1 MAELKVVTREPGA
14 ISFNYEELKAEIEAK
29 AKEYEVSV
37 YTEDRIADAKKDR
50 AKLNKLKTALNDER
64 LKREREFMLPF
75 AEFKAQVA
83 DLIKIIDK
91 PIAAIDTQI
100 KDFEKAEKQEKMEVC
115 LDIFSKLPHPD
126 WLGMAMIESPKWY
139 NKSTSLEQIK
149 TDMVGTI
156 GDIETNLAIIESAS
170 VDATV
175 SLEYYKRTLNLKDA
189 LEEAKRYKEIEAKKA
204 SASALIEDDNE
215 EAEWISFRA
224 LLTTRTA
231 KMLAGWLKLNG
242 IKFEKGE

>member
-1 MAELKVVTREPGA
+1 MAELKVVTREPGE

-29 AKEYEVSV
+29 AKEYEISV

-75 AEFKAQVA
+75 AEFKAQVN

-91 PIAAIDTQI
+91 PISAIDTQI

-126 WLGMAMIESPKWY
+126 WLGLAMIENPKWY
-139 NKSTSLEQIK
+139 NKSTSIASIK
-149 TDMVGTI
+149 DE
-156 GDIETNLAIIESAS
+156 IEAKIAHHIEEFNSLGNYSAS
-170 VDATV
+170 PFEAQ
-175 SLEYYKRTLNLKDA
+175 EYYKRTLNFHDA
-189 LEEAKRYKEIEAKKA
+189 MAEGQRVVDVAKAKAKLTENTEE
-204 SASALIEDDNE
+204 DE
-215 EAEWISFRA
+215 EPEWVSFRA
-224 LLTTRTA
+224 LLTTKTA